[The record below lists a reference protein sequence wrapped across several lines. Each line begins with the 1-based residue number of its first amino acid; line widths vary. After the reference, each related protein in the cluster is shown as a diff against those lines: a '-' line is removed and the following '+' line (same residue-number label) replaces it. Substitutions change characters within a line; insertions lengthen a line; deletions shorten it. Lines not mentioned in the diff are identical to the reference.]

1 MAKKKSIRRV
11 SNKKRG
17 RPKIRFSF
25 WGLILI
31 FALSFSACFI
41 LYMLAANF
49 NEDFFSEEFDNI
61 VVEDQ
66 ADIQAGNTGDND
78 NASDSNGSGSSLGV
92 SASNPVPESGAK
104 DTSYFEK
111 CCLVTDSTLID
122 MGKFTDLKDIIG
134 SAELN
139 AKDCNTVKIESS
151 YGNSSIYEIIQA
163 KKPENIY
170 IMLGSDLGTASV
182 DEMIESYT
190 ALVKNIHGY
199 LPESKVYIMQLPP
212 IREDGGAVSGKLIN
226 EFNTKLLTL
235 ANTTGV
241 YCIDTNTALKGVDG
255 GISEEYR
262 DAESGALTE
271 AAYRTISDYI
281 LRHTV

>member
-49 NEDFFSEEFDNI
+49 NEDFFSDEFDKI

-66 ADIQAGNTGDND
+66 SDMSVGDTGDD
-78 NASDSNGSGSSLGV
+78 DPSGSAGSSLGFS
-92 SASNPVPESGAK
+92 SANPVPESEAK
-104 DTSYFEK
+104 QPSYFEK
-111 CCLVTDSTLID
+111 CCLVTDATLLD
-122 MGKFTDLKDIIG
+122 MGKYTEFKDIIG
-134 SAELN
+134 SAELS
-139 AKDCNTVKIESS
+139 ARDCNTVKIDSS
-151 YGNSSIYEIIQA
+151 YGNGSIYEIIQA

-212 IREDGGAVSGKLIN
+212 VREDGGAVTGKLIN

-235 ANTTGV
+235 SNTIGV

-255 GISEEYR
+255 SISDEYR
-262 DAESGALTE
+262 DAETGSLNE
-271 AAYRTISDYI
+271 AAYKTIADHI
-281 LRHTV
+281 LRHTA

>member
-49 NEDFFSEEFDNI
+49 NENFFSEEFDNI

-66 ADIQAGNTGDND
+66 FDSSAGDISGNDG
-78 NASDSNGSGSSLGV
+78 SPDSRSSGSSSGF
-92 SASNPVPESGAK
+92 SAVNPVPESEAK
-104 DTSYFEK
+104 DPGYFEK
-111 CCLVTDSTLID
+111 CCLVTDSTLLD
-122 MGKFTDLKDIIG
+122 MGKYTDFKDVIG

-139 AKDCNTVKIESS
+139 ARDCNTVKIESS
-151 YGNSSIYEIIQA
+151 YGTSSVYEIIQA

-170 IMLGSDLGTASV
+170 IMLGSDLGTSSV

-190 ALVKNIHGY
+190 SLVKNIHGY

-212 IREDGGAVSGKLIN
+212 VKDDSVVSSKLIN

-235 ANTTGV
+235 ANTSDV
-241 YCIDTNTALKGVDG
+241 YCIDINTALKGVDG
-255 GISEEYR
+255 SISDEYR
-262 DAESGALTE
+262 DPASGALTE
-271 AAYRTISDYI
+271 AAYQTISDYI